1 MIEIDITNDMLEN
14 AYDRANDI
22 GHLNNSITSGQGNL
36 AGIIGEDIVKDY
48 IGGKIDNTYD
58 YDVVKEDILYD
69 VKTKRCTSKPRD
81 YYECSVAAFNT
92 KQKCHKYIFVRVLYT
107 NDEYSKAW
115 ILGEYDKEQYFK
127 DAKFLKKG
135 QIDGDNGFRVK
146 ADCYNIPISKL
157 KKPLDNSKK

>member
-1 MIEIDITNDMLEN
+1 MIEIDITEEMVNN
-14 AYDRANDI
+14 AVERANDI
-22 GHLNNSITSGQGNL
+22 GHLNNSITAGQGNL
-36 AGIIGEDIVKDY
+36 AAIIGEDIVKDY

-58 YDVVKEDILYD
+58 YDVVKDDILYD

-107 NDEYSKAW
+107 NNEYTKAW

-146 ADCYNIPISKL
+146 ADCYNIAISEL
-157 KKPLDNSKK
+157 KKPLDKVTL